1 MNPYRYSISFFTLL
15 VAATTSFA
23 DTNFST
29 NFTGGEGYTSGGLDS
44 SANFNELNP
53 GGMFLPSGQASTGF
67 GTARRNPSARGAT
80 VFYTTGEG
88 SAFNAGATWTTSLDF
103 KFQGLPSTDPT
114 GSSSIFMGSTG
125 FSTSSTANAN
135 IMYSGIQKTSGQAG
149 STNYQFFI
157 SGGGFSSTN
166 ISYESIGDDNAD
178 ATDQTDNLRITFTLT
193 KSATTN
199 EFNAVASLV
208 NTDTAQTV
216 ATIVATLT
224 RANAYSSDLYGYFKA
239 SSLAADPT
247 NFDLFDVDA
256 FLLRASEIPEPETY
270 SMLLGC
276 VALIIMSLGRVRA
289 FRK

>member
-29 NFTGGEGYTSGGLDS
+29 NFTGNEGYTSGGLNN
-44 SANFNELNP
+44 SANFNESNS
-53 GGMFLPSGQASTGF
+53 GGLFLPSGQETSGF
-67 GTARRNPSARGAT
+67 GTVRRNPTASGAT
-80 VFYTTGEG
+80 AYYTTGEG
-88 SAFNAGATWTTSLDF
+88 SSFNAGATWTTSLDF

-114 GSSSIFMGSTG
+114 AGSTIFMGSTG

-157 SGGGFSSTN
+157 AGGGFSSTN
-166 ISYESIGDDNAD
+166 ISYESIGDDNTD

-193 KSATTN
+193 KSATIN
-199 EFNAVASLV
+199 EFSATADLV
-208 NTDTAQTV
+208 NLDTSTTV

-224 RANAYSSDLYGYFKA
+224 QASAYSSDLYDYFK
-239 SSLAADPT
+239 SSGVQEAG
-247 NFDLFDVDA
+247 NFGLFDVDA
-256 FLLRASEIPEPETY
+256 FILRASEIPEPETY

-276 VALIIMSLGRVRA
+276 VALIILSLGRVRA